1 MTDTRTIMACIDL
14 SDYSP
19 MTLGHGHGLELGT
32 TRRYQGHRLL
42 RLGPDIIHFKK
53 PSLGFLYERLCNIL
67 RFFNFRCGLKSGS

>member
-53 PSLGFLYERLCNIL
+53 PSLGFGPNHPARDSPKEVPMSPYV
-67 RFFNFRCGLKSGS
+67 